1 MAEAVG
7 LVASAITLAALFKVC
22 IEAFDAVQTYQ
33 AQELELKKL
42 VLRLNVEKCRLYVWG
57 QAMGLSRPSRH
68 SHRRP
73 LDDCPF
79 QNTVKESLHLILQIF
94 NDSSK
99 IKDKYGCK
107 EFAESMQID
116 HDGSDIIRKFAA
128 PFKNFKVRGA
138 PRGRQPNNAL
148 QKAQWVVRDR
158 KKFQLLIQEVKE
170 LIDGLQDI
178 TERLSST
185 AQQDEAI
192 YTRVMNIRDVDTLE
206 LVADVCEEDHPQ
218 IAYAASTRADSIS
231 MASTKCHRIAAWRSG
246 IESEESDSTSIASLE
261 NLTVTELKHQ
271 ISRLLRD
278 KEEREAR
285 RATAVAAM
293 GSGAT
298 TVEQQNENQKQAIVG
313 LENERDFY
321 FNKLRDI
328 EIYTQTS
335 VEEDPKLEKAND
347 GWVKNIQGIL
357 YSTMEGFEISP
368 DEDLQDHDAAI
379 QAAEDGSALPAMSE
393 VKNNDDATPLS

>member
-1 MAEAVG
+1 M
-7 LVASAITLAALFKVC
+7 VASAITLAALFKVC
-22 IEAFDAVQTYQ
+22 IEAFDAVQTYH

-79 QNTVKESLHLILQIF
+79 QNTVKESSHLILQMS

-128 PFKNFKVRGA
+128 PFKHFKVRGA
-138 PRGRQPNNAL
+138 PRGTQPNAL

-158 KKFQLLIQEVKE
+158 KKFQLLIQEAKE

-178 TERLSST
+178 TDGLSST

-192 YTRVMNIRDVDTLE
+192 YTRVMNIRDVNTLE

-231 MASTKCHRIAAWRSG
+231 MASTKRHRIAAWRSR
-246 IESEESDSTSIASLE
+246 IESEESDNTSIASLE

-271 ISRLLRD
+271 ISHLLRD

-298 TVEQQNENQKQAIVG
+298 TVEQ
-313 LENERDFY
+313 
-321 FNKLRDI
+321 
-328 EIYTQTS
+328 
-335 VEEDPKLEKAND
+335 EK
-347 GWVKNIQGIL
+347 
-357 YSTMEGFEISP
+357 
-368 DEDLQDHDAAI
+368 
-379 QAAEDGSALPAMSE
+379 
-393 VKNNDDATPLS
+393 